1 MTAPLAEVQHIQQ
14 FFQIRRV
21 RLLVVQQY
29 REQDILLHGQLR
41 DQVER
46 LKHKADVPAAEDGA
60 LPLFHGK
67 QISPVQQHLA
77 GGRGVQPAQQI
88 EQSALAGTALAHHGH
103 KFALGHREAHVLQRL
118 HGSLAGAVGLAKGL
132 CLQQIHTKTFFRF
145 DLSTA
150 YHPFAT
156 AR

>member
-1 MTAPLAEVQHIQQ
+1 MDIITGLDLGGDDYITKPFKLGVLLS
-14 FFQIRRV
+14 RV
-21 RLLVVQQY
+21 
-29 REQDILLHGQLR
+29 H
-41 DQVER
+41 
-46 LKHKADVPAAEDGA
+46 A
-60 LPLFHGK
+60 L
-67 QISPVQQHLA
+67 
-77 GGRGVQPAQQI
+77 QPAQQI

-103 KFALGHREAHVLQRL
+103 KFALGHRKAHVLQRL
-118 HGSLAGAVGLAKGL
+118 HGSLAGAVSLAKGL

>member
-1 MTAPLAEVQHIQQ
+1 MELLLQAQGGDDLTHVSLVHLPAVQLDGQDDVLPHGEHRH
-14 FFQIRRV
+14 QIV
-21 RLLVVQQY
+21 AL
-29 REQDILLHGQLR
+29 E
-41 DQVER
+41 
-46 LKHKADVPAAEDGA
+46 HKADLPAAEDGA